1 MIFKKVAEASRLRN
15 TAARCRS
22 HFMPLSVAFLI
33 LITFAKA
40 EQSPKSQVDRLIAAA
55 RLYDEQEMKDAI
67 DAIVSI
73 GSPAIPEL
81 RPALKDFDDNVRW
94 QAIIAM
100 GRIGEPARG
109 EVHRIIQALGDNDGD
124 VRAAAAEALGMLK
137 VDSKDVL
144 HALSKRLTDE
154 HGIVRASAN
163 WALWQF
169 TKNSKHITNLTK
181 ELASSDWIVTDRAIR
196 HLASIG
202 NPADLHLG
210 KYLLLKNQPGRHHA
224 ATALAQMDCYSNSI
238 IPTLVQS
245 LSDSDSLLAT
255 ASAKALKSAGKAA
268 VPSLIELLEPRND
281 PAQPYAI
288 LALGNIGESA
298 SPAISNLLPYL
309 SHKDQAIRLS
319 TVHTIGKIGVNA
331 KGTEE
336 RVLELLKDPDQ
347 DLRGAACATLA
358 QIKASSPK
366 TLKFLQTLSQ
376 HDPKDFVRQAAKKAL
391 GKLVSSGIT
400 KKG

>member
-1 MIFKKVAEASRLRN
+1 MASLN
-15 TAARCRS
+15 LWFSFSSAAK
-22 HFMPLSVAFLI
+22 FLAAFLFI
-33 LITFAKA
+33 ATFAKA
-40 EQSPKSQVDRLIAAA
+40 EQSAKFQVDRLISAA

-67 DAIVSI
+67 DAIVRI

-81 RPALKDFDDNVRW
+81 RPVLKDFDDNVRW

-109 EVHRIIQALGDNDGD
+109 EVHRIVRALGDNDSD

-137 VDSKDVL
+137 VDSDNVL
-144 HALSKRLTDE
+144 KALNQSLSDE
-154 HGIVRASAN
+154 HGIVRTSAN
-163 WALWQF
+163 WALWEF

-181 ELASSDWIVTDRAIR
+181 ELTSSDWIVTDRAIR

-202 NPADLHLG
+202 KPADLHLG
-210 KYLLLKNQPGRHHA
+210 KYLLKNDHHGRHHA
-224 ATALAQMDCYSNSI
+224 ATALALMDRYSDSI
-238 IPTLVQS
+238 IPALVQS
-245 LSDSDSLLAT
+245 LSDPDSLLAE
-255 ASAKALKSAGKAA
+255 ASAKALKSAGKAS
-268 VPSLIELLEPRND
+268 VPSLIELLESNND
-281 PAQPYAI
+281 PGQPYAI
-288 LALGNIGESA
+288 LALGNIGKSA
-298 SPAISNLLPYL
+298 SPAIPDLLPYL

-336 RVLELLKDPDQ
+336 RVLKLLKDPDQ

-366 TLKFLQTLSQ
+366 ALKLLQGLSQ
-376 HDPKDFVRQAAKKAL
+376 SDPKDFVRQAAKNAL
-391 GKLVSSGIT
+391 SQLEVSGI
-400 KKG
+400 